1 MKIKTDKDVFGY
13 VKDIMREYRFDNILD
28 IYFKYP
34 SMGGVA
40 ESQRFNINNIE
51 ELVGKLFDFSIFKRV
66 SAIHSF
72 ASNYDHVS
80 AFEISLS
87 ESSDHQTN
95 ITPKM
100 IEFFKLIVD
109 PYSRDTLFEALKPK
123 PPPRKDYLD
132 WNGRF
137 IIAPMVETNI
147 WDYFEKDIYV

>member
-1 MKIKTDKDVFGY
+1 MKIKTDKDVFAY
-13 VKDIMREYRFDNILD
+13 VKDIMREYRFDNTLD
-28 IYFKYP
+28 IWFKFP

-40 ESQRFNINNIE
+40 ESRRFNMNNVE
-51 ELVGKLFDFSIFKRV
+51 ELVGEMFDFSIFKRV

-72 ASNYDHVS
+72 ASSYDHVA

-100 IEFFKLIVD
+100 IEFFKMIVD
-109 PYSRDTLFEALKPK
+109 PFARDNLVEALKPK
-123 PPPRKDYLD
+123 PPAMEDYLD

-137 IIAPMVETNI
+137 IISPMAETNL

>member
-1 MKIKTDKDVFGY
+1 MKIKTDKDIFGY

-28 IYFKYP
+28 IWFKFP
-34 SMGGVA
+34 SVGGVA
-40 ESQRFNINNIE
+40 ETYRFNINNVE
-51 ELVGKLFDFSIFKRV
+51 ELVGKMFDFSLSKRV
-66 SAIHSF
+66 LAIRSF
-72 ASNYDHVS
+72 ASNYDHLS

-100 IEFFKLIVD
+100 IEFFKMIVD
-109 PYSRDTLFEALKPK
+109 PFSRDTLVDALKPK
-123 PPPRKDYLD
+123 PPEMKDYLN

-137 IIAPMVETNI
+137 IIAPMVETTI

>member
-28 IYFKYP
+28 IWFKFP
-34 SMGGVA
+34 SVGGVA
-40 ESQRFNINNIE
+40 ETHRFNINNIE
-51 ELVGKLFDFSIFKRV
+51 ELVGKMFDFSLSKRV

-95 ITPKM
+95 ITLKM

-109 PYSRDTLFEALKPK
+109 PFSRDTLVEALKPK
-123 PPPRKDYLD
+123 PPAMKDYLD
-132 WNGRF
+132 WNGKF